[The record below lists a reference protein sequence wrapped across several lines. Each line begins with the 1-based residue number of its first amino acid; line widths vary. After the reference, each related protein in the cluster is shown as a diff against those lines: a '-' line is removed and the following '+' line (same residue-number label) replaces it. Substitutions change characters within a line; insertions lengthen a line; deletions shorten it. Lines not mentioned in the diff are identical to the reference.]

1 MLLHNHL
8 LINGEQTVNYY
19 TKKSYF
25 HSEGKLVEIYS
36 VNKQIFYS
44 NSSIVEDEVMAAK
57 LTETPIEQLT
67 SEYKLVLEMGTYDD
81 LASSENISEKK
92 AYELVKQIEIETT
105 IH

>member
-1 MLLHNHL
+1 M
-8 LINGEQTVNYY
+8 
-19 TKKSYF
+19 
-25 HSEGKLVEIYS
+25 
-36 VNKQIFYS
+36 
-44 NSSIVEDEVMAAK
+44 EDEVMAAK

>member
-1 MLLHNHL
+1 
-8 LINGEQTVNYY
+8 
-19 TKKSYF
+19 
-25 HSEGKLVEIYS
+25 
-36 VNKQIFYS
+36 
-44 NSSIVEDEVMAAK
+44 VEDEVITAK